1 MNSFKIVVTD
11 NKSGEV
17 IMNKDADC
25 IFGITAHEMNEDE
38 VEISE
43 MSFSDTPRSVY
54 MKVLLMAMKRS
65 KKHIEELL
73 MDFVKS
79 MPDTKKHIEE
89 LLMDFVKSMPDM
101 IDDDEDLADEE

>member
-1 MNSFKIVVTD
+1 MNAFKIVVTD

-25 IFGITAHEMNEDE
+25 IFGITAHEQNEDE
-38 VEISE
+38 IEIRE

-54 MKVLLMAMKRS
+54 MKVLQMAMKRS

-79 MPDTKKHIEE
+79 MPDM
-89 LLMDFVKSMPDM
+89 L
-101 IDDDEDLADEE
+101 DDEDEDLADEE

>member
-1 MNSFKIVVTD
+1 MNAFKIVVTD

-25 IFGITAHEMNEDE
+25 IFGITAHEQNEDE
-38 VEISE
+38 IEIRE

-54 MKVLLMAMKRS
+54 MKVLQMAMKRS

-73 MDFVKS
+73 M
-79 MPDTKKHIEE
+79 E
-89 LLMDFVKSMPDM
+89 FVKSMPDM
-101 IDDDEDLADEE
+101 IDDEDEEAQDGE